1 MRSPSTAP
9 ASADAPPDDSW
20 HVYMLRTRTSSLYTG
35 IAVDVARRLAA
46 HRGEAPG
53 GAKCLRARGPL
64 ALVYRVAVGPRAL
77 ALRIEH
83 RLKRLAKPR
92 KEQIAVQQPGLPG
105 LLGLLN
111 LGAPPGAPAGGGCEP
126 GREDWRG
133 GPDAL

>member
-1 MRSPSTAP
+1 
-9 ASADAPPDDSW
+9 
-20 HVYMLRTRTSSLYTG
+20 MLRTRTGSLYTG

-46 HRGEAPG
+46 HRGEGPG

-92 KEQIAVQQPGLPG
+92 KEQIAGQQPDLPR
-105 LLGLLN
+105 LLGLLE
-111 LGAPPGAPAGGGCEP
+111 LGAPPEAPAGEGREP
-126 GREDWRG
+126 RREDWRG

>member
-1 MRSPSTAP
+1 
-9 ASADAPPDDSW
+9 
-20 HVYMLRTRTSSLYTG
+20 MLRTRTGSLYTG

-64 ALVYRVAVGPRAL
+64 ALVYRVAAGPRAL

-92 KEQIAVQQPGLPG
+92 KEQIAAQQPDLPD

-111 LGAPPGAPAGGGCEP
+111 LGAPPGAPAGGGREP
-126 GREDWRG
+126 KREDWRG